1 MSAVPMVAVSV
12 AALFAAVAAAA
23 AVPPPPAPLE
33 TVRSP
38 APDVEDPPSASR
50 AADGTYLRLVVSVSV
65 AAGVLVLVGHLVGAA
80 AGALLGLVTWRLT
93 SRMESPAVRRRRERL
108 SADLPHL
115 VDLLSACLTA
125 GLAPS
130 AAVEQVAAA
139 MEGPAAEELH
149 AVTSR
154 LRLGVAPAAAWRE
167 LGRHPQLG
175 PLGRCV
181 ARSVESGASVADAMT
196 RLAEDLRG
204 DVRAEVEA
212 RARSVGVKAAV
223 PLGICMLPA
232 FVLVGVVPLVVGSVP
247 LVLGH

>member
-1 MSAVPMVAVSV
+1 MNAASVVADLL
-12 AALFAAVAAAA
+12 AAAAA
-23 AVPPPPAPLE
+23 AVALPPRPAPLE
-33 TVRSP
+33 GVRGP
-38 APDVEDPPSASR
+38 APEVPDPPVASR
-50 AADGTYLRLVVSVSV
+50 VADGTYVRLGVALSV

-80 AGALLGLVTWRLT
+80 AGVALGLLSWRLT
-93 SRMESPAVRRRRERL
+93 SRMESPAARRRRERL

-130 AAVEQVAAA
+130 AALEQVAAA
-139 MEGPAAEELH
+139 MDGPAADELH

-247 LVLGH
+247 LVLGR